1 MEESRARQYLER
13 SHFIHALVSLHF
25 RFPFSYLMPQRPS
38 HFPISHQSPL
48 HMLTQIRSAV
58 EINVAIICGCLP
70 SVAAYISHH
79 RELFSSLRSHI
90 RLPSVS
96 FRKYTGKSS
105 QQSSSEGVVS
115 PKRLPSTEEDS
126 RYHALTL
133 GSAVRHEGKLYRMD
147 DATQLVKSQY
157 LSGGDYGLQSGQYH
171 REGKSP
177 NQTAR
182 NDFELRSFPGGSV
195 EDEKLAQAG
204 TVV

>member
-1 MEESRARQYLER
+1 M
-13 SHFIHALVSLHF
+13 
-25 RFPFSYLMPQRPS
+25 
-38 HFPISHQSPL
+38 
-48 HMLTQIRSAV
+48 

-70 SVAAYISHH
+70 SFAAYISHH

-96 FRKYTGKSS
+96 FRKSTGKSS

-115 PKRLPSTEEDS
+115 PERLPSTETDT

-133 GSAVRHEGKLYRMD
+133 GSTVRHEGKFYKMD

-157 LSGGDYGLQSGQYH
+157 LSGGDYVLQP
-171 REGKSP
+171 EGYYGDGKTP
-177 NQTAR
+177 KQTTR

-204 TVV
+204 TIV